1 MDIKQLNE
9 RLERVLESCEWEYV
23 GDGSIESIIGWLYT
37 HNVNLTKKQYYAIDD
52 LRDYL
57 KGKKELS
64 ADEIKSIIS
73 FLQHNNKNYRSGQE
87 KLINELDVT
96 QFIDRV
102 HNENIL
108 Y

>member
-1 MDIKQLNE
+1 MNIRELNE
-9 RLERVLESCEWEYV
+9 ELNSILESFEWEYV
-23 GDGSIESIIGWLYT
+23 GDDSIESKIGWLYT

-64 ADEIKSIIS
+64 EDEIKSIIF

-87 KLINELDVT
+87 TLINELDVS
-96 QFIDRV
+96 QF
-102 HNENIL
+102 L
-108 Y
+108 K